1 MVDKKKKQV
10 SSNFQAMVNAIT
22 KEFGDNTIYN
32 AETFKPNETALQR
45 VSCGNIELDIA
56 LGGGIPRGKIILVSG
71 PFSSC
76 KTYFVNK
83 CLAEHTKLGEKVGI
97 LDEEFTYDDKWM
109 QACGAD
115 TSLVWV
121 GQAEYAERSLD
132 LFEVLAGSGEFGALC
147 IDSLAALIP
156 QKTLDEAHEDAQ
168 MGIEAKLMSKA
179 LRKIIKAQHNLFI
192 EGKVPPTIFLIN
204 QFRNKI
210 GKAAMFGDPRTL
222 PTGNA
227 QHYYNSIWIDFNGKE
242 DITNADDEVVGKFT
256 EYYIKK
262 NKTAP
267 PRRKGLVSM
276 FCEDFKGMKKGEWD
290 TTGAIID
297 CAIRA
302 GVVVKQ
308 GTFHG
313 DPNNYKVSELE
324 DELSKLP
331 KTKKDEIKILKD
343 EITKLKSKNW
353 LFPNKLQYK
362 KLWELLREEPKIEN
376 AILRKIKEFYAD
388 LNLATGERN
397 IEE

>member
-1 MVDKKKKQV
+1 MAKKKKEV
-10 SSNFQAMVNAIT
+10 SSNFQAMINAID
-22 KEFGDNTIYN
+22 KEFGENTIYN
-32 AETFKPNETALQR
+32 ADSFKPNESVAKR

-56 LGGGIPRGKIILVSG
+56 LGGGIPRGRIILVSG

-97 LDEEFTYDDKWM
+97 LDEEFTYDEKWM

-115 TSLVWV
+115 TELVWV

-156 QKTLDEAHEDAQ
+156 QKTLEEAHEDAQ

-179 LRKIIKAQHNLFI
+179 LRKIIKAQHNLYVR
-192 EGKVPPTIFLIN
+192 GHVPPTIFLIN
-204 QFRNKI
+204 QFRHKI

-227 QHYYNSIWIDFNGKE
+227 QHYYNSIWIDFNGKD
-242 DITNADDEVVGKFT
+242 DITNSDEEVVGKFT
-256 EYYIKK
+256 EYNIKK

-267 PRRKGLVSM
+267 PKRRGLVSM

-297 CAIRA
+297 CAIKT
-302 GVVVKQ
+302 GVLIKQ

-313 DPNNYKVSELE
+313 DPRNYRVGELE
-324 DELSKLP
+324 TELSKIP
-331 KTKKDEIKILKD
+331 KSKKDEIKNIKN
-343 EITKLKSKNW
+343 EIDKLKNEKW
-353 LFPNKLQYK
+353 LFTNKLQYK
-362 KLWELLREEPKIEN
+362 KLWELLRSDYKVENEILKKIKK
-376 AILRKIKEFYAD
+376 AYPDLSLATPLRKS
-388 LNLATGERN
+388 
-397 IEE
+397 